1 VFSEELHA
9 IELSPI
15 VWPMKAVGIGGSGLL
30 RQEEHANKPDS
41 KMRFESNF
49 DFIRIIA
56 NSTTL
61 DCDKHEP

>member
-1 VFSEELHA
+1 
-9 IELSPI
+9 
-15 VWPMKAVGIGGSGLL
+15 MKAVGIGGSGLL

-41 KMRFESNF
+41 KMRLESF